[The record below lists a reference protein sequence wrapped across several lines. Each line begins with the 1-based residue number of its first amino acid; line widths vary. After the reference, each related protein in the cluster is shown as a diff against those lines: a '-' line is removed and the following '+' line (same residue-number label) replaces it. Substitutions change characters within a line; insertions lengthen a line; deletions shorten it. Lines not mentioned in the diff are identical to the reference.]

1 MILKLAI
8 QSHCEQK
15 STKTSWKEVL
25 ERSVRGPHKKSKE
38 IRLKT
43 VVTDKQQD
51 EMRAV
56 QKEKKIKDWKERVK
70 SNGVRETK
78 V

>member
-1 MILKLAI
+1 MRSK
-8 QSHCEQK
+8 
-15 STKTSWKEVL
+15 KEV
-25 ERSVRGPHKKSKE
+25 
-38 IRLKT
+38 T
-43 VVTDKQQD
+43 VKQQD

-56 QKEKKIKDWKERVK
+56 QKEKKIKYWKEGIK